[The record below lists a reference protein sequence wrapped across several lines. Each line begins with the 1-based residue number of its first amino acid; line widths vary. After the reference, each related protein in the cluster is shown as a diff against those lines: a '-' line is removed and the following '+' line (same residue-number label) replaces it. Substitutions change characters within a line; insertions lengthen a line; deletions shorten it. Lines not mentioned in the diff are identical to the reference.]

1 MGCAYNWYA
10 HLMTT
15 PLAVPTSRASVV
27 FLHENGL
34 MHVSFVERLSSGAP
48 SLADLTLL
56 RWTDDK
62 GKTHRLKLLNLISNE
77 WRDAGLLLELN
88 TAELEN
94 IEQKT
99 NDDERRFALVFTR
112 WIDND
117 GQPPQYR
124 LSWDG
129 LCDLLYDLDRDS
141 AAEELKQALKKL
153 SL

>member
-1 MGCAYNWYA
+1 M
-10 HLMTT
+10 
-15 PLAVPTSRASVV
+15 VV
-27 FLHENGL
+27 RSLP
-34 MHVSFVERLSSGAP
+34 VSAP

-62 GKTHRLKLLNLISNE
+62 GKTHRLKLLKLISNE
-77 WRDAGLLLELN
+77 WWEAGLLLGLN

-99 NDDERRFALVFTR
+99 NDNERRFALIFAR

-117 GQPPQYR
+117 GHPPQYP

-129 LCDLLYDLDRDS
+129 VCELLYDLDRDN
-141 AAEELKQALKKL
+141 AAEELKQALGKL